1 MIVFRKIGH
10 FERSSAFKGLLFH
23 IAYNMFLSRRET
35 INKRAFGERA
45 AGDEFAS
52 DTHQEEIATKG
63 YMNVSARVEEPLGAL
78 EED

>member
-1 MIVFRKIGH
+1 MAH
-10 FERSSAFKGLLFH
+10 
-23 IAYNMFLSRRET
+23 NMCMSLREI

-63 YMNVSARVEEPLGAL
+63 YINISARVQEALGTL
-78 EED
+78 EKTSVKS

>member
-1 MIVFRKIGH
+1 MC
-10 FERSSAFKGLLFH
+10 
-23 IAYNMFLSRRET
+23 LSRRET

-63 YMNVSARVEEPLGAL
+63 YMNVSARAEEPLGAL
-78 EED
+78 EEN